1 VLRNLP
7 KLGGQLGAA
16 CVVIGIVIIGLAW
29 NGAAS
34 VDFVQGQ
41 VPYLLS
47 GGALGLAFCVLGAAL
62 IIVQSNRRD
71 RSLLEAQLRDLN
83 SAVARLASAV
93 AATAGSPGDGDGGS
107 SRAHRD
113 GAAEPVVIGRSSYH
127 RPQCR
132 LAEGKDLPR
141 MSAEA
146 AQAEGLSP
154 CRICRPAA
162 PAAAGQ
168 EAAPR

>member
-1 VLRNLP
+1 MLRNLP

-16 CVVIGIVIIGLAW
+16 CVVAGVVIIGLAW

-47 GGALGLAFCVLGAAL
+47 GGALGLALCVLGASL
-62 IIVQSNRRD
+62 IVVQSNRRD
-71 RSLLEAQLRDLN
+71 RSLLEAQLRELN
-83 SAVARLASAV
+83 SAVARLATAV
-93 AATAGSPGDGDGGS
+93 AATAGASAAGNGGGRGRRPAS
-107 SRAHRD
+107 T
-113 GAAEPVVIGRSSYH
+113 AEQVVVGRSSYH

-132 LAEGKDLPR
+132 LAEGKDLPV

-146 AQAEGLSP
+146 AEAEGLSP
-154 CRICRPAA
+154 CRICQPAT
-162 PAAAGQ
+162 PVAAG
-168 EAAPR
+168 

>member
-71 RSLLEAQLRDLN
+71 RALLEAQLRDLN

-93 AATAGSPGDGDGGS
+93 AASAGSPGDGDGGS

-146 AQAEGLSP
+146 AQAQGLSP
-154 CRICRPAA
+154 CRICQPAA

>member
-16 CVVIGIVIIGLAW
+16 CVVAGIVIIGLAW

-34 VDFVQGQ
+34 LDFVQGQ

-47 GGALGLAFCVLGAAL
+47 GGALGLALCVLGAAL

-71 RSLLEAQLRDLN
+71 RSLLEAQLRELN
-83 SAVARLASAV
+83 SAVARLATAV
-93 AATAGSPGDGDGGS
+93 ASTAGASSGGNG
-107 SRAHRD
+107 
-113 GAAEPVVIGRSSYH
+113 GAARGRRGAVEQVAVGRSSYH
-127 RPQCR
+127 RPECR
-132 LAEGKDLPR
+132 LAEGKDLPL

-146 AQAEGLSP
+146 AEAEGLSP
-154 CRICRPAA
+154 CRICQPAT
-162 PAAAGQ
+162 PVPTG
-168 EAAPR
+168 